1 MTISEKKRLIFAKA
15 VEATS
20 NTSNYI
26 DVSMIAAGM
35 GYLLKEDMNPCN
47 FYYFISELPAWMKS
61 NARYGMPIKTLAFN
75 FNEMCSEYS
84 ELADDV
90 ISDKECALIEQ
101 TA

>member
-26 DVSMIAAGM
+26 DIAMIAAGM
-35 GYLLKEDMNPCN
+35 GYLLKENMNPWS
-47 FYYFISELPAWMKS
+47 FDRFISELPSWMKS
-61 NARYGMPIKTLAFN
+61 NARYGMPIKSLAFY

-101 TA
+101 PA

>member
-15 VEATS
+15 VEATA

-26 DVSMIAAGM
+26 DVAMIAAGM
-35 GYLLKEDMNPCN
+35 GYLLKEDMNPWN
-47 FYYFISELPAWMKS
+47 FNRFISELPHWMKL
-61 NARYGMPIKTLAFN
+61 NARYGMPIKSLAFY

-90 ISDKECALIEQ
+90 ISDKECVLIEQ

>member
-26 DVSMIAAGM
+26 DVAMIAAGM
-35 GYLLKEDMNPCN
+35 GYLLKEDMHPWSFDC
-47 FYYFISELPAWMKS
+47 FISDLPNWMKS
-61 NARYGMPIKTLAFN
+61 NARYGMPIKSLAFY

-84 ELADDV
+84 ELSDDI
-90 ISDKECALIEQ
+90 ISDKECVLIE
-101 TA
+101 

>member
-15 VEATS
+15 VESTS

-26 DVSMIAAGM
+26 DVAMIAAGM
-35 GYLLKEDMNPCN
+35 GYLLKEDMNPWSFDC
-47 FYYFISELPAWMKS
+47 FISELPTWMKS
-61 NARYGMPIKTLAFN
+61 NARYGMPIKTLALN

-84 ELADDV
+84 ELANDV
-90 ISDKECALIEQ
+90 ISDKECLLIEQ

>member
-26 DVSMIAAGM
+26 DVAMIAAGM
-35 GYLLKEDMNPCN
+35 GYLLKEDMNSGS
-47 FYYFISELPAWMKS
+47 FDYFISELPTWMKS
-61 NARYGMPIKTLAFN
+61 NARYGMPIKTLACN
-75 FNEMCSEYS
+75 FNELCSEYS
-84 ELADDV
+84 ELADDA

>member
-20 NTSNYI
+20 NTSSYI
-26 DVSMIAAGM
+26 DVAMIAAGM
-35 GYLLKEDMNPCN
+35 GYLLKKDMDPWN
-47 FYYFISELPAWMKS
+47 FNCFISELPNWMKS
-61 NARYGMPIKTLAFN
+61 NARYGMPIKTLACN

-101 TA
+101 PA